1 MEITRSPNQSNQ
13 YCVLIDKT
21 FTFPGCYTSY
31 KEIKVLLEDG
41 YKVILDFAECTHI
54 DSSAL
59 GGLFSLRKN
68 FSEGAE
74 LKLINANS
82 HIMSIFKIY
91 KLGQT
96 LNIEGR

>member
-1 MEITRSPNQSNQ
+1 MEITRSPNKNDQ
-13 YCVLIDKT
+13 YYVIVDKV
-21 FTFPGCYTSY
+21 FAFPGCYTSY
-31 KEIKVLLEDG
+31 KEIKVLLEQG

-68 FSEGAE
+68 FREGAE
-74 LKLINANS
+74 LKLINANT

-91 KLGQT
+91 KLGQA
-96 LNIEGR
+96 LNIEKK